1 MIEPA
6 PHLVVGAGPT
16 AAAAAIALVSAG
28 RRVLVLDTG
37 LALEPEREA
46 ARRRMAAT
54 TPENWQPSDLALTR
68 FSATAE
74 SGRGYKRLFGSE
86 LAFRDDGVL
95 DLHAGPDVA
104 ARPSYALGGLSNV
117 WGSGLLPYTDSDL
130 EGFPIAA
137 AELAAG
143 DRAVLEFVP

>member
-6 PHLVVGAGPT
+6 SHLVVGAGPT
-16 AAAAAIALVSAG
+16 AAAAAKALVSAG

-54 TPENWQPSDLALTR
+54 TPDMWQASDLALTR
-68 FSATAE
+68 FAAAVE
-74 SGRGYKRLFGSE
+74 SGRGYKRLFGSQ

-95 DLHAGPDVA
+95 DLRAGPDVG

-117 WGSGLLPYTDSDL
+117 WGSGLLAYTASDMT
-130 EGFPIAA
+130 GWPIAA
-137 AELAAG
+137 AELDAG
-143 DRAVLEFVP
+143 